1 MSFLRQL
8 PEFVSGEPLARLGKW
23 SAAKTD
29 FSRCIDIMSHAKSAR
44 DGAICR
50 LYAATCSYFGGNLG
64 EAKSNF
70 DVVSNES
77 ALGESDPIRT
87 VANRYSFSTSLMS
100 APDAVSV
107 QKLLYRGKGSGD
119 LWVQFS
125 AGLEPPAGSYARKVW
140 EFQHTGSCLEA
151 PQSNSNDK
159 IAYTYAL
166 IADAERDLEQLP
178 PINIDNTDVSNLVD
192 RVTKAL
198 RSSESIGKDASPDL
212 GCIGKFYISRSLILR
227 ARLFQFNGNALM
239 AEAMYR
245 AAIDVA
251 ESEQTPRLS
260 LVSGMSKHH
269 LGKLLSKWERRE
281 REGEQL
287 IEENPTS
294 ERTEKLVRI
303 FVAEPTL
310 DELGKLA

>member
-1 MSFLRQL
+1 
-8 PEFVSGEPLARLGKW
+8 
-23 SAAKTD
+23 
-29 FSRCIDIMSHAKSAR
+29 
-44 DGAICR
+44 
-50 LYAATCSYFGGNLG
+50 
-64 EAKSNF
+64 
-70 DVVSNES
+70 
-77 ALGESDPIRT
+77 
-87 VANRYSFSTSLMS
+87 MS
-100 APDAVSV
+100 APDAVHL
-107 QKLLYRGKGSGD
+107 QKLLYRGKASSD

-140 EFQHTGSCLEA
+140 EFQHTGSSLEA
-151 PQSNSNDK
+151 PQSNPNDR

-166 IADAERDLEQLP
+166 IADAERDFDQLP
-178 PINIDNTDVSNLVD
+178 PLNMDNSDVSNLVD

-212 GCIGKFYISRSLILR
+212 ACIGKFYISRSLILR

-245 AAIDVA
+245 AAIDVSGSN
-251 ESEQTPRLS
+251 ETPRLS
-260 LVSGMSKHH
+260 LVTGVSKHH

-287 IEENPTS
+287 LEENPAS
-294 ERTEKLVRI
+294 ERTEKLVKL

-310 DELGKLA
+310 DELSKLA